1 MIIRQYIWWER
12 IKLLLKGKLKEKV
25 SDPNAVIERQGKK
38 VINIL
43 ADQYSDTFFWLY
55 ESRLK

>member
-1 MIIRQYIWWER
+1 M
-12 IKLLLKGKLKEKV
+12 LKGKLKEKV

-43 ADQYSDTFFWLY
+43 SQYKLGKDILMTVRERYLIPQ
-55 ESRLK
+55 K

>member
-25 SDPNAVIERQGKK
+25 SDPNAVIERQRKK
-38 VINIL
+38 VINII